1 MAANGFMIAA
11 AGSGSGK
18 TLITCGL
25 LRLLSRRGMR
35 VHSFKCGPDYIDPM
49 FHSRILGIPC
59 RNLDPYFTDRETLRY
74 LYSREE
80 KERDIAVVEGVMGY
94 YDGIGGTSE
103 AGSSYEL
110 AQAVKIPV
118 ILVVSCKGMSL
129 SAAAVIKGFLDFME
143 PSGIAGVIL
152 NQVSG
157 RIFPGLKK
165 AVEQSCGIPVI
176 GYVPVKKEIAVES
189 RHLGLVTPDQIEDL
203 HQRIDRLADVLE
215 ESLDVEKLLEIGKR
229 ADGYGALCRENALA
243 AKNPLERTGKK
254 LGIDLEAIRN
264 RQVRIAVARDEAFCF
279 LYQDNLNL
287 LKELGVRL
295 VFFSPLRDRQVP
307 AGVSGLILSGG
318 YPELYAEQLSKNR
331 SMLQSVKEAVEG
343 GLPTLAEC
351 GGFLYL
357 HESLEDDKD
366 KHYPMAGVL
375 KGKAYR
381 TGRLGRFGYI
391 ELTAEKDQLLFQA
404 GEGIRAHEFHYWDS
418 ENCGADCHAVKASG
432 LGQWDCVHG
441 RENLYAGF
449 PHIYFYGNISAA
461 VRMVQRCIAFA
472 NSAEVQDN
480 QA

>member
-1 MAANGFMIAA
+1 MAVNGFMIAA

-18 TLITCGL
+18 TFITCGL
-25 LRLLSRRGMR
+25 LHLLSRRGMN

-49 FHSRILGIPC
+49 FHSCILGIPC
-59 RNLDPYFTDRETLRY
+59 RNLDPYFTDGETLRY
-74 LYSREE
+74 LYARNQE
-80 KERDIAVVEGVMGY
+80 ERDMAVVEGVMGY

-110 AQAVKIPV
+110 AKILGIPV

-129 SAAAVIKGFLDFME
+129 SAAAVIKGFLEFQE

-157 RIFPGLKK
+157 RIYPGLKE

-189 RHLGLVTPDQIEDL
+189 RHLGLVTPDQVEDL
-203 HQRIDRLADVLE
+203 QQRIDSLADVLE
-215 ESLDVEKLLEIGKR
+215 ETLDVGQLLEISQTAVR
-229 ADGYGALCRENALA
+229 SSMAE
-243 AKNPLERTGKK
+243 NPLDRVVRER
-254 LGIDLEAIRN
+254 GIDLPKLRSS
-264 RQVRIAVARDEAFCF
+264 RVRIAVARDEAFCF
-279 LYQDNLNL
+279 LYQDNVNL
-287 LKELGVRL
+287 LEELGAEL
-295 VFFSPLRDRQVP
+295 SYFSPLRDERIP
-307 AGVSGLILSGG
+307 AGVGGLILPGG
-318 YPELYAEQLSKNR
+318 YPELYARQLSENKT
-331 SMLQSVKEAVEG
+331 MLLSIKEAVTG

-357 HESLEDDKD
+357 HESLEDDQNRT
-366 KHYPMAGVL
+366 YPMTGVL

-391 ELTAEKDQLLFQA
+391 ELTARKDQLLFQA

-418 ENCGADCHAVKASG
+418 ENCGADCHAKKASG

-449 PHIYFYGNISAA
+449 PHIYFYGNINAA
-461 VRMVQRCIAFA
+461 VRMVQRCMKYCM
-472 NSAEVQDN
+472 EHRQERGTV
-480 QA
+480 